1 MRVNMY
7 PEENISNGSQEPSK
21 LRRRYLALLGLAPSA
36 FMTKLS
42 FAQEAPAKKSP
53 ANSLIEGKEY
63 WVNRKMDAQN
73 IRLFLWRKRIVGNTS
88 KGVILFIHGSSMAGT
103 PTFDLQI
110 PGKPEYSA
118 MDTFANLGYD
128 TWSLDHEG
136 YGRSDKNRQINFN
149 IANGIGDLEAVI
161 PEILRLTGQ
170 SSIMLYGISSGS
182 LRAAGYA
189 QQYPT
194 KVSKIA
200 LDAFVWTGEGS
211 PTLSERRKRLAQ
223 WESNNRRPVD
233 KAMISSVF
241 TRDHAGTADP
251 VVVDAF
257 ANAILA
263 LDSSMPTGTYYD
275 MSVNLPVVDPEKMVM
290 PTLIMRGQY
299 DGIAGFQDLLNFFAK
314 IPSPDKQ
321 FSVMPGIA
329 HASFQERNV
338 AIAYH
343 VLDGFFSQPKPVYR
357 G

>member
-1 MRVNMY
+1 MY
-7 PEENISNGSQEPSK
+7 PQDNISTDLPEPYK
-21 LRRRYLALLGLAPSA
+21 QRRRYLAWLGLAPSVLA
-36 FMTKLS
+36 AKLS
-42 FAQEAPAKKSP
+42 FAQGEPVKKSP
-53 ANSLIEGKEY
+53 SNSFIEGREH
-63 WVNRKMDAQN
+63 WVNRKVDAQN
-73 IRLFLWRKRIVGNTS
+73 IRLFLWRKRIVGNAS

-118 MDTFANLGYD
+118 MDTFARLGYD

-136 YGRSDKNRQINFN
+136 YGRSDKGRQINFN
-149 IANGIGDLEAVI
+149 IANGIEDLEAVI
-161 PEILRLTGQ
+161 PEILKLTGQ

-189 QQYPT
+189 QQYPGH
-194 KVSKIA
+194 VSRIA

-211 PTLSERRKRLAQ
+211 PTLADRRKRIAQ

-241 TRDHAGTADP
+241 TRDHPGTADP

-257 ANAILA
+257 ANSILA

-275 MSVNLPVVDPEKMVM
+275 MSVNLPVIDPEKMVM

-338 AIAYH
+338 AIVYH

>member
-1 MRVNMY
+1 MY
-7 PEENISNGSQEPSK
+7 PQDNISTDLPEPSRQ
-21 LRRRYLALLGLAPSA
+21 RRRYLAWLGLAPSVLA
-36 FMTKLS
+36 TKLS
-42 FAQEAPAKKSP
+42 FAQGEPVKKSP
-53 ANSLIEGKEY
+53 SNSFIEGREY
-63 WVNRKMDAQN
+63 WVNRKVDAQN
-73 IRLFLWRKRIVGNTS
+73 IRLFLWRKRIVGNTA

-118 MDTFANLGYD
+118 MDTFARLGYD

-136 YGRSDKNRQINFN
+136 YGRSDKGRQINFN
-149 IANGIGDLEAVI
+149 IANGVEDLETVI
-161 PEILRLTGQ
+161 PEILKLTGQ

-189 QQYPT
+189 QLYPRH
-194 KVSKIA
+194 VSRIA

-211 PTLSERRKRLAQ
+211 PTLADRRKRIAQ

-241 TRDHAGTADP
+241 TRDHPGTADP
-251 VVVDAF
+251 AVVDAF

-275 MSVNLPVVDPEKMVM
+275 MSVNLPVIDPEKMVM

>member
-1 MRVNMY
+1 M
-7 PEENISNGSQEPSK
+7 PSNDQQARDPDSLSR
-21 LRRRYLALLGLAPSA
+21 LRRRTLALLGVAPSA
-36 FMTKLS
+36 LAAKLS
-42 FAQEAPAKKSP
+42 FAQGAPK
-53 ANSLIEGKEY
+53 NSSTGGLIEGKEY
-63 WVNRKMDAQN
+63 WVKRQAEGQD
-73 IRLFLWRKRIVGNTS
+73 IRLFLWRKRILGNTN
-88 KGVILFIHGSSMAGT
+88 KGVILFVHGSSMAGT
-103 PTFDLQI
+103 PTFDLQV

-118 MDTFANLGYD
+118 MDTFAKLGYD
-128 TWSLDHEG
+128 TWCIDHEG
-136 YGRSDKNRQINFN
+136 YGRSDKTRQINFN
-149 IANGIGDLEAVI
+149 IANGVQDLEAVI

-170 SSIMLYGISSGS
+170 ESLMLYGISSGS
-182 LRAAGYA
+182 LRAAVYA
-189 QQYPT
+189 QKFPSR
-194 KVSKIA
+194 VARIA

-211 PTLSERRKRLAQ
+211 PTLAERRKRLAQ
-223 WESNNRRPVD
+223 WEANNRRPVD

-275 MSVNLPVVDPEKMVM
+275 MSANLPVVDPEKMVM
-290 PTLIMRGQY
+290 PTLIMRGQF

-329 HASFQERNV
+329 HASFQEKNV

-343 VLDGFFSQPKPVYR
+343 VLDGFFSQPKPVYQ

>member
-1 MRVNMY
+1 MQSQD
-7 PEENISNGSQEPSK
+7 NIGSDLKEPSK
-21 LRRRYLALLGLAPSA
+21 LRRRYLALLGLMPSA
-36 FMTKLS
+36 LAINPA
-42 FAQEAPAKKSP
+42 FAQAASTNPPPTKSP
-53 ANSLIEGKEY
+53 IEGREY
-63 WVNRKMDAQN
+63 WVNRKVGAQN
-73 IRLFLWRKRIVGNTS
+73 IRLFLWRKRIVGNTA
-88 KGVILFIHGSSMAGT
+88 KGVILFVHGSSMAGT

-118 MDTFANLGYD
+118 MDTFARLGYD

-136 YGRSDKNRQINFN
+136 YGRSDKTRQINFD
-149 IANGIGDLEAVI
+149 IANGIQDLEAAI
-161 PEILRLTGQ
+161 PEILKQTGQ
-170 SSIMLYGISSGS
+170 SSIFLYGISSGS

-189 QQYPT
+189 QQYPAH
-194 KVSKIA
+194 VARLA

-211 PTLSERRKRLAQ
+211 PTLAERRKRLAQ
-223 WESNNRRPVD
+223 WESSNRRPVD

-241 TRDHAGTADP
+241 TRDHPGTADP

-275 MSVNLPVVDPEKMVM
+275 MSANLPVVDPEKMVM
-290 PTLIMRGQY
+290 PTLMMRGQY

-343 VLDGFFSQPKPVYR
+343 VLDGFFSQPKPIYT

>member
-1 MRVNMY
+1 MY
-7 PEENISNGSQEPSK
+7 PQDNISTDLPEPYK
-21 LRRRYLALLGLAPSA
+21 QRRRYLAWLGLAPSVLA
-36 FMTKLS
+36 VKLS
-42 FAQEAPAKKSP
+42 FAQGEPVKKSP
-53 ANSLIEGKEY
+53 SNSFIEGREH
-63 WVNRKMDAQN
+63 WVNRKVEAQN
-73 IRLFLWRKRIVGNTS
+73 IRLFLWRKRIVGNAS

-118 MDTFANLGYD
+118 MDTFARLGYD

-136 YGRSDKNRQINFN
+136 YGRSDKGRQINFN
-149 IANGIGDLEAVI
+149 IANGIEDLEAVI
-161 PEILRLTGQ
+161 PEILKLTGQ

-189 QQYPT
+189 QQYPGH
-194 KVSKIA
+194 VSRIA

-211 PTLSERRKRLAQ
+211 PTLADRRKRIAQ

-241 TRDHAGTADP
+241 TRDHPGTADP

-275 MSVNLPVVDPEKMVM
+275 MSVNLPVIDPEKMVM

-338 AIAYH
+338 AIVYH

>member
-1 MRVNMY
+1 MDAKD
-7 PEENISNGSQEPSK
+7 NISADFPEPSQ
-21 LRRRYLALLGLAPSA
+21 LRRRYLAWLGLAPSVLA
-36 FMTKLS
+36 AKLS
-42 FAQEAPAKKSP
+42 FAQGESVKKLPS
-53 ANSLIEGKEY
+53 NGLIEGKEY
-63 WVNRKMDAQN
+63 WVNRKVDAQN
-73 IRLFLWRKRIVGNTS
+73 IRLFLWRKRIIGNTA
-88 KGVILFIHGSSMAGT
+88 KGAILFIHGSSMAGT

-118 MDTFANLGYD
+118 MDTFARLGYD

-136 YGRSDKNRQINFN
+136 YGRSDKGRQINFN
-149 IANGIGDLEAVI
+149 IANGIQDLEAVI
-161 PEILRLTGQ
+161 PEILKLTGQ

-189 QQYPT
+189 QQYPAH
-194 KVSKIA
+194 VSRIA

-211 PTLSERRKRLAQ
+211 PTLADRRKRIAQ
-223 WESNNRRPVD
+223 WESNNRRLVD

-241 TRDHAGTADP
+241 TRDHPGTADP
-251 VVVDAF
+251 AVVDAF

-275 MSVNLPVVDPEKMVM
+275 MSVNLPVIDPEKMVM

-343 VLDGFFSQPKPVYR
+343 VLDGFFSQPKPVYK

>member
-1 MRVNMY
+1 MHSQ
-7 PEENISNGSQEPSK
+7 ENIGSDSKEPSK
-21 LRRRYLALLGLAPSA
+21 LRRRYLALLGLMPSA
-36 FMTKLS
+36 FATNLS
-42 FAQEAPAKKSP
+42 FAQGASTGKSP
-53 ANSLIEGKEY
+53 TTNLIEGREY
-63 WVNRKMDAQN
+63 WVNRKVGTQN
-73 IRLFLWRKRIVGNTS
+73 VRLFLWRKRIVGNTS

-118 MDTFANLGYD
+118 MDTFARLGYD

-136 YGRSDKNRQINFN
+136 YGRSDKSRQINFD
-149 IANGIGDLEAVI
+149 IANGIQDLEAAI
-161 PEILRLTGQ
+161 PEILRQTGQ
-170 SSIMLYGISSGS
+170 SSIFLYGISSGS

-189 QQYPT
+189 QQNPSQ
-194 KVSKIA
+194 VSRIA

-211 PTLSERRKRLAQ
+211 PTLAERRKRLAQ
-223 WESNNRRPVD
+223 WQSSNRRPVD

-241 TRDHAGTADP
+241 TRDHPGTADP

-275 MSVNLPVVDPEKMVM
+275 MSANLPVVDPEKMVM

-343 VLDGFFSQPKPVYR
+343 VLDGFFSQPKPTYK

>member
-1 MRVNMY
+1 MDAKD
-7 PEENISNGSQEPSK
+7 NISADFPEPSQ
-21 LRRRYLALLGLAPSA
+21 LRRRYLAWLGLAPSVLA
-36 FMTKLS
+36 TKLS
-42 FAQEAPAKKSP
+42 LAQGESVKKLPS
-53 ANSLIEGKEY
+53 NGLIEGKEY
-63 WVNRKMDAQN
+63 WVNRKVDAQN
-73 IRLFLWRKRIVGNTS
+73 IRLFLWRKRIIGNTA
-88 KGVILFIHGSSMAGT
+88 KGAILFIHGSSMAGT

-118 MDTFANLGYD
+118 MDTFARLGYD

-136 YGRSDKNRQINFN
+136 YGRSDKGRQINFN
-149 IANGIGDLEAVI
+149 IANGIQDLEAVI
-161 PEILRLTGQ
+161 PEILKLTGQ

-189 QQYPT
+189 QQYPAH
-194 KVSKIA
+194 VSRIA

-211 PTLSERRKRLAQ
+211 PTLADRRKRIAQ

-241 TRDHAGTADP
+241 TRDHPGTADP
-251 VVVDAF
+251 AVVDAF

-275 MSVNLPVVDPEKMVM
+275 MSVNLPVIDPERMVM

-343 VLDGFFSQPKPVYR
+343 VLDGFFSQPKPVYK

>member
-1 MRVNMY
+1 MY
-7 PEENISNGSQEPSK
+7 PQDNISTDLPEPYK
-21 LRRRYLALLGLAPSA
+21 QRRRYLAWLGLAPSVLA
-36 FMTKLS
+36 AKLS
-42 FAQEAPAKKSP
+42 FAQGEPVKKSP
-53 ANSLIEGKEY
+53 SNSFIEGREH
-63 WVNRKMDAQN
+63 WVNRKVDAQN
-73 IRLFLWRKRIVGNTS
+73 IRLFLWRKRIVGNAS

-118 MDTFANLGYD
+118 MDTFARLGYD

-136 YGRSDKNRQINFN
+136 YGRSDKGRQINFT
-149 IANGIGDLEAVI
+149 IANGIEDLEAVI
-161 PEILRLTGQ
+161 PEILKLTGQ

-189 QQYPT
+189 QQYPGH
-194 KVSKIA
+194 VSRIA

-211 PTLSERRKRLAQ
+211 PTLADRRKRIAQ

-241 TRDHAGTADP
+241 TRDHPGTADP

-275 MSVNLPVVDPEKMVM
+275 MSVNLPVIDPEKMVM

-338 AIAYH
+338 AIVYH

>member
-1 MRVNMY
+1 MY
-7 PEENISNGSQEPSK
+7 PQDNISTDLPEPYK
-21 LRRRYLALLGLAPSA
+21 QRRRYLAWLGLAPSVLA
-36 FMTKLS
+36 AKLS
-42 FAQEAPAKKSP
+42 FAQGEPVKKSP
-53 ANSLIEGKEY
+53 SNSFIEGREH
-63 WVNRKMDAQN
+63 WVNRKVDAQN
-73 IRLFLWRKRIVGNTS
+73 IRLFLWRKRIVGNAS

-118 MDTFANLGYD
+118 MDTFARLGYD

-136 YGRSDKNRQINFN
+136 YGRSDKGRQINFN
-149 IANGIGDLEAVI
+149 IANGIEDLEAVI
-161 PEILRLTGQ
+161 PEILNLTGQ
-170 SSIMLYGISSGS
+170 TSLMLYGISSGS

-189 QQYPT
+189 QQYPGH
-194 KVSKIA
+194 VSRIA

-211 PTLSERRKRLAQ
+211 PTLADRRKRIAQ

-241 TRDHAGTADP
+241 TRDHPGTADP

-275 MSVNLPVVDPEKMVM
+275 MSVNLPVIDPEKMVM

-338 AIAYH
+338 AIVYH

>member
-1 MRVNMY
+1 
-7 PEENISNGSQEPSK
+7 
-21 LRRRYLALLGLAPSA
+21 
-36 FMTKLS
+36 
-42 FAQEAPAKKSP
+42 
-53 ANSLIEGKEY
+53 
-63 WVNRKMDAQN
+63 
-73 IRLFLWRKRIVGNTS
+73 
-88 KGVILFIHGSSMAGT
+88 MAGT

-118 MDTFANLGYD
+118 MDTFARLGYD

-136 YGRSDKNRQINFN
+136 YGRSDKGRQINFN
-149 IANGIGDLEAVI
+149 IANGIEDLEAVI
-161 PEILRLTGQ
+161 PEILKVTGQ

-189 QQYPT
+189 QQYPRH
-194 KVSKIA
+194 VSRIA

-211 PTLSERRKRLAQ
+211 PTLADRRKRIAQ

-241 TRDHAGTADP
+241 TRDHPGTADP
-251 VVVDAF
+251 AVVDAF

-275 MSVNLPVVDPEKMVM
+275 MSVNLPVIDPEKMVM

>member
-1 MRVNMY
+1 MY
-7 PEENISNGSQEPSK
+7 PQDNISTDLPEPYK
-21 LRRRYLALLGLAPSA
+21 QRRRYLAWLGLAPSVLA
-36 FMTKLS
+36 AKLS
-42 FAQEAPAKKSP
+42 FAQGEPVKKSP
-53 ANSLIEGKEY
+53 SNSFIEGREH
-63 WVNRKMDAQN
+63 WVNRKVDAQN
-73 IRLFLWRKRIVGNTS
+73 IRLFLWRKRIVGNAS

-118 MDTFANLGYD
+118 MDTFARLGYD

-136 YGRSDKNRQINFN
+136 YGRSDKGRQINFN
-149 IANGIGDLEAVI
+149 IANGIEDLEAVI
-161 PEILRLTGQ
+161 PEILKLTGQ

-189 QQYPT
+189 QQYPGH
-194 KVSKIA
+194 VSRIA
-200 LDAFVWTGEGS
+200 LDAFVWTGERS
-211 PTLSERRKRLAQ
+211 PTLADRRKRIAQ

-241 TRDHAGTADP
+241 TRDHPGTADP

-275 MSVNLPVVDPEKMVM
+275 MSVNLPVIDPEKMVM

-338 AIAYH
+338 AIVYH

>member
-1 MRVNMY
+1 MS
-7 PEENISNGSQEPSK
+7 SNDHQAQDPDSLSR
-21 LRRRYLALLGLAPSA
+21 LRRRTLALLSLAPSA
-36 FMTKLS
+36 LVAKLS
-42 FAQEAPAKKSP
+42 FAQSTPK
-53 ANSLIEGKEY
+53 NSSTGGLIEGKEY
-63 WVNRKMDAQN
+63 WVKRQAEGQD
-73 IRLFLWRKRIVGNTS
+73 IRLFLWRKRILGNTN
-88 KGVILFIHGSSMAGT
+88 KGVILFVHGSSMAGT
-103 PTFDLQI
+103 PTFDLQV

-118 MDTFANLGYD
+118 MDTFAQLGYD
-128 TWSLDHEG
+128 TWCIDHEG
-136 YGRSDKNRQINFN
+136 YGRSDKTRQINFN
-149 IANGIGDLEAVI
+149 IANGVQDLEAVI

-170 SSIMLYGISSGS
+170 ESLMLYGISSGS
-182 LRAAGYA
+182 LRAAAYA
-189 QQYPT
+189 QKFPSR
-194 KVSKIA
+194 VARIA

-211 PTLSERRKRLAQ
+211 PTLAERRKRLAQ
-223 WESNNRRPVD
+223 WEANNRRPVD

-275 MSVNLPVVDPEKMVM
+275 MSANLPVVDPEKMVM
-290 PTLIMRGQY
+290 PTLIMRGQF

-329 HASFQERNV
+329 HASFQEKNV

-343 VLDGFFSQPKPVYR
+343 ILDGFFSQPKPVYR
-357 G
+357 A

>member
-1 MRVNMY
+1 MY
-7 PEENISNGSQEPSK
+7 PQDNISADLPEPSK
-21 LRRRYLALLGLAPSA
+21 QRRRYLAWLSLAPSVLA
-36 FMTKLS
+36 TKLS
-42 FAQEAPAKKSP
+42 FAQEASVKKSLS
-53 ANSLIEGKEY
+53 NSFIEGREY
-63 WVNRKMDAQN
+63 WLNRKVDTQN
-73 IRLFLWRKRIVGNTS
+73 IHLFLWRKRIVGNTA

-118 MDTFANLGYD
+118 MDTFARLGYD

-136 YGRSDKNRQINFN
+136 YGRSDKGRQINFN
-149 IANGIGDLEAVI
+149 IANGIEDLEAVI
-161 PEILRLTGQ
+161 PEILKLTGQ
-170 SSIMLYGISSGS
+170 SSIMLYGVSSGS

>member
-1 MRVNMY
+1 MDAKD
-7 PEENISNGSQEPSK
+7 NISADLPEPSK
-21 LRRRYLALLGLAPSA
+21 QRRRYLAWLGLAPSVLA
-36 FMTKLS
+36 AKLS
-42 FAQEAPAKKSP
+42 FAQGESVKKLPS
-53 ANSLIEGKEY
+53 NGLIEGKEY
-63 WVNRKMDAQN
+63 WVNRKVDAQN
-73 IRLFLWRKRIVGNTS
+73 IRLFLWRKRIIGNTA
-88 KGVILFIHGSSMAGT
+88 KGAILFIHGSSMAGT

-118 MDTFANLGYD
+118 MDTFARLGYD

-136 YGRSDKNRQINFN
+136 YGRSDKGRQINFN
-149 IANGIGDLEAVI
+149 IANGIQDLEAVI
-161 PEILRLTGQ
+161 PEILKLTGQ

-189 QQYPT
+189 QQYPAH
-194 KVSKIA
+194 VSRIA

-211 PTLSERRKRLAQ
+211 PTLADRRKRIAQ

-241 TRDHAGTADP
+241 TRDHPGTADP
-251 VVVDAF
+251 AVVDAF

-275 MSVNLPVVDPEKMVM
+275 MSVNLPVIDPERMVM

-343 VLDGFFSQPKPVYR
+343 VLDGFFSQPKPVYK

>member
-1 MRVNMY
+1 MQSQN
-7 PEENISNGSQEPSK
+7 NIGSDSKEPSK
-21 LRRRYLALLGLAPSA
+21 LRRRYLALLGLMPSA
-36 FMTKLS
+36 LASNLS
-42 FAQEAPAKKSP
+42 FAQAAPTNQSSTKK
-53 ANSLIEGKEY
+53 LIEGREY
-63 WVNRKMDAQN
+63 WVNRKVGEQN
-73 IRLFLWRKRIVGNTS
+73 IRLFLWRKRIIGNTA
-88 KGVILFIHGSSMAGT
+88 KGVILFVHGSSMAGT

-118 MDTFANLGYD
+118 MDTFAKLGYD
-128 TWSLDHEG
+128 TWCLDHEG
-136 YGRSDKNRQINFN
+136 YGRSDKARQINFD
-149 IANGIGDLEAVI
+149 IANGIQDLEAVI
-161 PEILRLTGQ
+161 PEILKQTGQ
-170 SSIMLYGISSGS
+170 SSILLYGISSGS

-189 QQYPT
+189 QRYPAH
-194 KVSKIA
+194 VSRIA

-211 PTLSERRKRLAQ
+211 PTLAERRKRLAQ
-223 WESNNRRPVD
+223 WESSNRRPVD

-241 TRDHAGTADP
+241 TRDHPGTADP
-251 VVVDAF
+251 LVVDAF

-275 MSVNLPVVDPEKMVM
+275 MSANLPVVDPEKMVM

-299 DGIAGFQDLLNFFAK
+299 DGIAGFGDLLNFFAK

-343 VLDGFFSQPKPVYR
+343 VLDGFFSQPKPIYK

>member
-1 MRVNMY
+1 MHSK
-7 PEENISNGSQEPSK
+7 ESIESHSKEPST
-21 LRRRYLALLGLAPSA
+21 LRRRYLALLGLMPSA
-36 FMTKLS
+36 LASSLS
-42 FAQEAPAKKSP
+42 FAQATPTNKSS
-53 ANSLIEGKEY
+53 ANSPIEGKEY
-63 WVNRKMDAQN
+63 WVNRKVGMQN
-73 IRLFLWRKRIVGNTS
+73 VRLFLWRKRIIGNTA
-88 KGVILFIHGSSMAGT
+88 KGVILFVHGSSMAGT

-118 MDTFANLGYD
+118 MDTFARLGYD

-136 YGRSDKNRQINFN
+136 YGRSDKSRQINFD
-149 IANGIGDLEAVI
+149 IANGIEDLEAVV
-161 PEILRLTGQ
+161 PEILKQTGQ
-170 SSIMLYGISSGS
+170 SSIFLYGISSGS

-189 QQYPT
+189 QENPT
-194 KVSKIA
+194 CVSRIA

-211 PTLSERRKRLAQ
+211 PTLAERRKRLAQ
-223 WESNNRRPVD
+223 WQSSNRRPVD

-241 TRDHAGTADP
+241 TRDHPGTADP

-275 MSVNLPVVDPEKMVM
+275 MSANLPVVDPEKMVM

-343 VLDGFFSQPKPVYR
+343 VLDGFFSQPKPVYK

>member
-1 MRVNMY
+1 MY
-7 PEENISNGSQEPSK
+7 PQDNISTDLPEPYK
-21 LRRRYLALLGLAPSA
+21 QRRRYLAWLGLAPSVLA
-36 FMTKLS
+36 AKLS
-42 FAQEAPAKKSP
+42 FAQGEPVKKSP
-53 ANSLIEGKEY
+53 SNSFIEGREH
-63 WVNRKMDAQN
+63 WVNRKVDAQN
-73 IRLFLWRKRIVGNTS
+73 IRLFLWRKRIVGNAS

-118 MDTFANLGYD
+118 MDTFARLCYD

-136 YGRSDKNRQINFN
+136 YGRSDKGRQINFN
-149 IANGIGDLEAVI
+149 IANGIEDLEAVI
-161 PEILRLTGQ
+161 PEILKLTGQ

-189 QQYPT
+189 QQYPGH
-194 KVSKIA
+194 VSRIA

-211 PTLSERRKRLAQ
+211 PTLADRRKRIAQ

-241 TRDHAGTADP
+241 TRDHPGTADP

-275 MSVNLPVVDPEKMVM
+275 MSVNLPVIDPEKMVM

-338 AIAYH
+338 AIVYH

>member
-1 MRVNMY
+1 MDAKD
-7 PEENISNGSQEPSK
+7 NISADLPEPSK
-21 LRRRYLALLGLAPSA
+21 QRRRYLAWLGLAPSVLA
-36 FMTKLS
+36 AKLS
-42 FAQEAPAKKSP
+42 FAQGESVKKLPS
-53 ANSLIEGKEY
+53 NGLIEGKEY
-63 WVNRKMDAQN
+63 WVNRKVDAQN
-73 IRLFLWRKRIVGNTS
+73 IRLFLWRKRIIGNTT
-88 KGVILFIHGSSMAGT
+88 KGAILFIHGSSMAGT

-118 MDTFANLGYD
+118 MDTFARLGYD

-136 YGRSDKNRQINFN
+136 YGRSDKGRQINFN
-149 IANGIGDLEAVI
+149 IANGIQDLEAVI
-161 PEILRLTGQ
+161 PEILKLTGQ

-189 QQYPT
+189 QQYPAH
-194 KVSKIA
+194 VSRIA

-211 PTLSERRKRLAQ
+211 PTLADRRKRIAQ

-241 TRDHAGTADP
+241 TRDHPGTADP
-251 VVVDAF
+251 AVVDAF

-275 MSVNLPVVDPEKMVM
+275 MSVNLPVIDPEKMVM

-343 VLDGFFSQPKPVYR
+343 VLYGFFSQPKPVYK

>member
-1 MRVNMY
+1 MN
-7 PEENISNGSQEPSK
+7 PEDNISADLPEPSK
-21 LRRRYLALLGLAPSA
+21 QRRRYLAWLGLAPSVLA
-36 FMTKLS
+36 TKLS
-42 FAQEAPAKKSP
+42 FAQGEPVKKLPS
-53 ANSLIEGKEY
+53 NSFIEGREY
-63 WVNRKMDAQN
+63 WVNRKVDAQN
-73 IRLFLWRKRIVGNTS
+73 IRLFLWRKRIVGNTA

-110 PGKPEYSA
+110 LGKPEYSA
-118 MDTFANLGYD
+118 MDTFARLGYD

-136 YGRSDKNRQINFN
+136 YGRSDKGRQINFN
-149 IANGIGDLEAVI
+149 IANGIEDLEAVI
-161 PEILRLTGQ
+161 PEILKLTGQ
-170 SSIMLYGISSGS
+170 SSIMLYGVSSGS

-189 QQYPT
+189 QLYPRH
-194 KVSKIA
+194 VSRIA

-211 PTLSERRKRLAQ
+211 PTLADRRKRIAQ

-241 TRDHAGTADP
+241 TRDHPGTADP
-251 VVVDAF
+251 AVVDAF

-275 MSVNLPVVDPEKMVM
+275 MSVNLPVIDPEKMVM